1 MNPPLPHF
9 RYHPEPLASG
19 SIEASATTCQ
29 CCGKARGY
37 VYTGSPSPRHE
48 LPPGSL
54 CPWCI
59 ADGSAAA
66 RYEAS
71 FSDDYPLLDAGV
83 AADIVTEVCERTP
96 GYTSWQQERWLV
108 CCEDACAF
116 RGDAGREE
124 IGQLGA
130 EGLAQRFADFA
141 WPAITWQRL
150 VDAYTPGGNPAI
162 YRFDCL
168 HCGQAHY
175 DLDFT

>member
-1 MNPPLPHF
+1 MLWQGSWLRLHRFALFPP
-9 RYHPEPLASG
+9 RVA
-19 SIEASATTCQ
+19 
-29 CCGKARGY
+29 ARQ
-37 VYTGSPSPRHE
+37 P
-48 LPPGSL
+48 